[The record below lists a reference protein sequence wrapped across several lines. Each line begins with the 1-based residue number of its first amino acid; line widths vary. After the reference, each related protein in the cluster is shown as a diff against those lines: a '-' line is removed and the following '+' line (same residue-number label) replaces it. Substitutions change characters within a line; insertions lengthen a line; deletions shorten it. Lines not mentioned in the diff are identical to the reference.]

1 MILTLVMLITIG
13 SISIYLL
20 YPIRA
25 TNVPRMG
32 ENRAAIVGALSIQRP
47 NPAFESEAVSYLT
60 SAGLSVDVYHIRARK
75 LLNLFMEM
83 NCAENSF
90 SRLLTLPR
98 TLVVCEP

>member
-60 SAGLSVDVYHIRARK
+60 SAGLSVDVYKASE
-75 LLNLFMEM
+75 LTAEFMK
-83 NCAENSF
+83 SF
-90 SRLLTLPR
+90 PAGYVLVIFRVSR
-98 TLVVCEP
+98 CK